1 MRSLIFSLSLL
12 LALPSLAAEVEDA
25 PPPMPAEKAAAKGEQ
40 PIPDIRIIERGDATL
55 TEYRI
60 HGRLYQIKVVP
71 VVGQPY
77 FLVDPAGQGNFVRQ
91 SGPTENIAVPR
102 WVLFSW

>member
-1 MRSLIFSLSLL
+1 MRSLIFSLSLFI
-12 LALPSLAAEVEDA
+12 ALPAVSAEVADA
-25 PPPMPAEKAAAKGEQ
+25 PPPMPAETAPATDA
-40 PIPDIRIIERGDATL
+40 PAPDIRVIERGNATL

-60 HGRLYQIKVVP
+60 HGHLYQIKVVP

-102 WVLFSW
+102 WVLFRW

>member
-1 MRSLIFSLSLL
+1 MRSLIISLL
-12 LALPSLAAEVEDA
+12 LAFPAFAAAVEDA
-25 PPPMPAEKAAAKGEQ
+25 PPPMPAESAPEQ
-40 PIPDIRIIERGDATL
+40 EAPAPDIRVIERGDATL

-60 HGRLYQIKVVP
+60 HGHLYQIKVVP

-77 FLVDPAGQGNFVRQ
+77 YLVDPAGRGNFVRQ

-102 WVLFSW
+102 WVLFRW